1 MPATNPPTLPATN
14 PSTLPAPHICSLPL
28 QGQQTI
34 EAPEGAAPLLLEQP
48 SAAAAAA
55 AAEAEQAWQQP
66 PAAASW
72 EPDAEAMRGLAA
84 GQADHM
90 AALEQQAQQAQ
101 QGQRQRGQRE
111 AAAPH
116 QEQQQEQQQGQ
127 RQRKRGR
134 WEAAA
139 AAGPPPSL
147 AQLAAQLDAPNP
159 LQQAIL
165 DAGAADSQHALAD
178 QQQEQEQQGG
188 RLERFNLFAEEE
200 ALAAKRKNPEV
211 EVGGWAEKGGRGE
224 V

>member
-1 MPATNPPTLPATN
+1 MAAAQPCLPLAG
-14 PSTLPAPHICSLPL
+14 LAPNACHVRRISLPL
-28 QGQQTI
+28 QDQQALG
-34 EAPEGAAPLLLEQP
+34 APDGAAPPLLDHP

-55 AAEAEQAWQQP
+55 AVAEAEQAWQQP

-101 QGQRQRGQRE
+101 QGQRQHGHRG
-111 AAAPH
+111 AAAP
-116 QEQQQEQQQGQ
+116 QREQ

-134 WEAAA
+134 WEAPAA

-159 LQQAIL
+159 LQQEIL
-165 DAGAADSQHALAD
+165 AAGRGGDGGQQALSD
-178 QQQEQEQQGG
+178 QQQQQEQQQAGG

-211 EVGGWAEKGGRGE
+211 EVGAG
-224 V
+224 